1 MQFAKLEMIIAIV
14 MLLAYYNISVDGENG
29 DGQALP
35 EVKSKAPT
43 RKLQINLNLTCTPR
57 F

>member
-14 MLLAYYNISVDGENG
+14 MLLAYYNIGVDGEG
-29 DGQALP
+29 RDGQALP